1 MPSANEILSAMD
13 PDAARRLVALA
24 RDRAGISGVRGAGGV
39 AGVAGVAGVG
49 GVGGVAA
56 CPCSGGVGSWLSQF
70 VRAAGGVV
78 TAAVSTVNPTAGNA
92 LGTALG
98 LFYQPAPPA
107 QSTAAQAPAKD
118 NTILIVGGLALA
130 FLLLKGRR

>member
-24 RDRAGISGVRGAGGV
+24 RDRAGISGMG
-39 AGVAGVAGVG
+39 GVG

-56 CPCSGGVGSWLSQF
+56 CPCSDGVGSWLSQF